1 MSTSGRG
8 PALAS
13 GRSRPLVE
21 SYVEHGDPL
30 ARKIRAALKT
40 SLLRTELVHQDH
52 ELESRM
58 RGEPPVRFGWG
69 ATAKSRSL
77 STSITQ
83 DGGFGKIE
91 DAPTSLREMLPPSAP
106 EACRQRQGHI
116 VVFMR
121 MNLSLTFNTWLRPRP
136 SETPTSQE
144 TDDSF
149 FHDQPSQAGVGAYQ
163 GLANARG
170 RAVRTLRVLT

>member
-69 ATAKSRSL
+69 ATAKSRFL

-91 DAPTSLREMLPPSAP
+91 DAPHVEN
-106 EACRQRQGHI
+106 EAFLFSTRWLNWLSTGNVEI
-116 VVFMR
+116 VI
-121 MNLSLTFNTWLRPRP
+121 T
-136 SETPTSQE
+136 
-144 TDDSF
+144 
-149 FHDQPSQAGVGAYQ
+149 
-163 GLANARG
+163 LAA
-170 RAVRTLRVLT
+170 